1 LLKLEAAPGFN
12 PKAASGEVMLC
23 CAGAARTANGAES
36 KAISFFINSFKSRTP
51 YRVDF
56 LSVDRRWIQFFADA
70 QARA

>member
-1 LLKLEAAPGFN
+1 
-12 PKAASGEVMLC
+12 MLC